1 MQILFSGDTGG
12 LDNVGMAKTFRPYEP
27 DQLLLLPPSLAD
39 WVPEDHLARF
49 VSDIVD
55 ALDLTAIEE
64 AYTEERGY
72 PPYHPR
78 LMVKLLLY
86 GYCTGV
92 YSSRK
97 IARQL
102 EDSVTFRFLAAG
114 NQPDFRTLSEFRKR
128 HGAALAGL
136 FEQGLRLCRK
146 AGLVQLGRVAIDG
159 TKVKANASKH
169 KAMSYGRMPEKEAA
183 LRQEVSELLR
193 RAEQADRDE
202 EAREGAEPRGAA
214 LPAELARR
222 ESRLQK
228 LAEAKAA
235 LEGEARQRAEAE
247 GKDPQQRPPAPKA
260 QYNFTDPESKIQKT
274 SDGFIQ
280 GYNAQ
285 VAVDAH
291 AQIIVAQ
298 HVTAAAPDVQQLPVV
313 MQAITTSL
321 RRKPTQVL
329 ADAGYWSEANAQWL
343 ERKHIAGYIA
353 TQRHKHSARPAPA
366 PRGRLPKDMSVRDR
380 MARKLRTVAGRAV
393 YACRKKIVEP
403 VFGQI
408 KHARGFRQFLRRGL
422 HPVGEEWALIC
433 TAHNLLK
440 LFAARAT
447 G

>member
-1 MQILFSGDTGG
+1 MFRYSGRGDRM
-12 LDNVGMAKTFRPYEP
+12 DNAAMAKTFRPYDP

-39 WVPEDHLARF
+39 WVPEEHLARF
-49 VSDIVD
+49 VSDVVD
-55 ALDLTAIEE
+55 TLDLTAIENT
-64 AYTEERGY
+64 YTEERGY

-78 LMVKLLLY
+78 MMVKVLLY

-102 EDSVTFRFLAAG
+102 EDSVAFRFLAAG

-159 TKVKANASKH
+159 TKLKANASKH
-169 KAMSYGRMPEKEAA
+169 KAMSYGRMQEKEAA
-183 LRQEVSELLR
+183 LRQEVAELLR

-202 EAREGAEPRGAA
+202 DECYGAEQRGDR

-228 LAEAKAA
+228 LATAKAA
-235 LEGEARQRAEAE
+235 LEAEAAQRATAA
-247 GKDPQQRPPAPKA
+247 GQASGPHPPAPKA

-285 VAVDAH
+285 VAVDSR

-298 HVTAAAPDVQQLPVV
+298 HVTPAAADVQQLPVV
-313 MQAITTSL
+313 VAGITANL
-321 RRKPTQVL
+321 HRKPERLL
-329 ADAGYWSEANAQWL
+329 ADAGYWSEANAEL
-343 ERKHIAGYIA
+343 LKRKKIVAFIA
-353 TQRHKHSARPAPA
+353 TKRQKHSAQPEPA
-366 PRGRLPKDMSVRDR
+366 PRGRPPQALTLRQR
-380 MARKLRTVAGRAV
+380 MERRLRTMAGRAV

-422 HPVGEEWALIC
+422 RNVGEEWALIC

-440 LFAARAT
+440 LFAALT
-447 G
+447 TP

>member
-1 MQILFSGDTGG
+1 
-12 LDNVGMAKTFRPYEP
+12 MAKIFRPYEP

-49 VSDIVD
+49 VSDVVD
-55 ALDLTAIEE
+55 SLDLTAIEDT
-64 AYTEERGY
+64 YDEERGY

-78 LMVKLLLY
+78 MMVKVLLY

-102 EDSVTFRFLAAG
+102 EDSVAFRFLAAG
-114 NQPDFRTLSEFRKR
+114 NQPDFRTLSDFRKR
-128 HGAALAGL
+128 HGGALAGL

-159 TKVKANASKH
+159 TKLKANASKH
-169 KAMSYGRMPEKEAA
+169 KAMSYGRMQEKEAA
-183 LRQEVSELLR
+183 LRQEVAELLR

-202 EAREGAEPRGAA
+202 DQRYGPARRGEA

-235 LEGEARQRAEAE
+235 LEAEARQRAQAE
-247 GKDPQQRPPAPKA
+247 GKDPEQSPPPPKA
-260 QYNFTDPESKIQKT
+260 QHNFTDPESKIQKT

-285 VAVDAH
+285 AAVDAH

-313 MQAITTSL
+313 VEAITAGL
-321 RRKPTQVL
+321 RRKPKQVV
-329 ADAGYWSEANAQWL
+329 ADAGYWSDANAQWL
-343 ERKHIAGYIA
+343 EREKIAAYIGTKRQKHDE
-353 TQRHKHSARPAPA
+353 RLESA
-366 PRGRLPKDMSVRDR
+366 PRGRPPQDLTVRQR
-380 MARKLRTVAGRAV
+380 MDRKLRTVAGRAV

-422 HPVGEEWALIC
+422 RNVGEEWALIC

-440 LFAARAT
+440 LFSARAVT
-447 G
+447 